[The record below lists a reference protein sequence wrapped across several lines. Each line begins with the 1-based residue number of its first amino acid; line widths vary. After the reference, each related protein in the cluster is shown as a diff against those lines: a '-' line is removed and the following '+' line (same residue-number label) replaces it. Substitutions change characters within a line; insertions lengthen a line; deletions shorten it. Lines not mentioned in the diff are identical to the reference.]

1 MYFKPFI
8 SYRIQAIEEHRK
20 RKFREIE
27 FNKSPPSTQEKKTRI
42 VIIE

>member
-1 MYFKPFI
+1 MYFEPFM
-8 SYRIQAIEEHRK
+8 SYRIQAIEEQRK

-27 FNKSPPSTQEKKTRI
+27 FNESQPSTQEKKTRI